1 MSIFLQTVKV
11 EGAVKDAQ
19 VLQLDIWHEVNECAV
34 ASLSLSTNADE
45 AKTFLSEPKDEPI
58 KISAKDGKKDVVL
71 FCGYLMNAF
80 FEARADGNRLV
91 LDLCDSACLLKRKR
105 MSRSFQ
111 NLKANYKDILKE
123 SLKDVQGTT
132 LLFNVDDKEI
142 GKMIVQLNETPWEF
156 LLRMASR
163 FSASVFTDL
172 TAPKPLVTI
181 GLPEEKGDNKVQFSS
196 LLDESIDGLPAE
208 NEDDVFIGGSV
219 AHEYDDEQFNF
230 LNANKKS
237 LLADGVNVVAEDF
250 SVVNVSGD
258 FPWFQLGD
266 SVKFNNKK
274 YRIKRVDAQFVNSM
288 LKVNYTLV
296 SDNAFVVPIAS
307 QKNLRGRI
315 LRAKV
320 KKVDK
325 DKIQAHLVDIDEKY
339 DEHSTTWFPFA
350 TPYSSADGSGWYV
363 MPEDKDYVRIIFPTE
378 EAGDAFASSSIN
390 TAPLENPHNKSLR
403 APGIQGAKEYCE
415 LLLTDTGVEIIA
427 EHQETFIKL
436 DTKKGISVVSANDI
450 TIFADGNISFEAKKI
465 QMVAKNEI
473 TSQIGESHIKMLSN
487 QIDMGAGTVIVGS

>member
-34 ASLSLSTNADE
+34 ASLSLSTDAE
-45 AKTFLSEPKDEPI
+45 KAQTFLSRPKDDPI
-58 KISAKDGKKDVVL
+58 TISAKDGKKDVVL

-111 NLKANYKDILKE
+111 NLEAEYEDILKE
-123 SLKDVQGTT
+123 SLKDVEGTT
-132 LLFNVDDKEI
+132 LLLNVDDKEI

-181 GLPEEKGDNKVQFSS
+181 GLPEEKGDNKVEFLS
-196 LLDESIDGLPAE
+196 LLDESIDGLPGE
-208 NEDDVFIGGSV
+208 NEGDVLIGGSV

-230 LNANKKS
+230 FNANKS

-296 SDNAFVVPIAS
+296 SNNAFVVPIAS

-315 LRAKV
+315 LRAQV
-320 KKVDK
+320 KKVGK
-325 DKIQAHLVDIDEKY
+325 DKIQAHLVDIDKKY

-363 MPEDKDYVRIIFPTE
+363 MPEDEDFVRIIFPTE

-390 TAPLENPHNKSLR
+390 TAPLEKPHNKSLK
-403 APGIQGAKEYCE
+403 APGGRE
-415 LLLTDTGVEIIA
+415 LLLTDEGVEIIA
-427 EHQETFIKL
+427 KHQETFIKL

-450 TIFADGNISFEAKKI
+450 TIFADGNISFKADGKI
-465 QMVAKNEI
+465 QMVAKKEI
-473 TSQIGESHIKMLSN
+473 TSQIGDSHIKMLSN

>member
-1 MSIFLQTVKV
+1 MSILLQTVKV
-11 EGAVKDAQ
+11 EGVVKDAQ

-45 AKTFLSEPKDEPI
+45 AKTFLSQPKDEPI
-58 KISAKDGKKDVVL
+58 TISAEDGDKDVEL

-111 NLKANYKDILKE
+111 NLKAKYEDILKE
-123 SLKDVQGTT
+123 SLKDVKDTT
-132 LLFNVDDKEI
+132 LRLKVKDKEI
-142 GKMIVQLNETPWEF
+142 EKMIVQLNETPWEF

-181 GLPEEKGDNKVQFSS
+181 GLPEEKGDDKFELVG
-196 LLDESIDGLPAE
+196 LLDAPVDMFDEKK
-208 NEDDVFIGGSV
+208 EDVELIGGSV

-230 LNANKKS
+230 FNANKS
-237 LLADGVNVVAEDF
+237 LLAEGVKIVAEDF

-258 FPWFQLGD
+258 FPWMQIGD
-266 SVKFNNKK
+266 SVKFNDKK
-274 YRIKRVDAQFVNSM
+274 YRIKRVDAQFINNM
-288 LKVNYTLV
+288 LKTNYTLV

-315 LRAKV
+315 FRAQV
-320 KKVDK
+320 KKVEK
-325 DKIQAHLVDIDEKY
+325 DKIQAHLFDIDEKY
-339 DEHSTTWFPFA
+339 DEQSTTWFPFA

-363 MPEDKDYVRIIFPTE
+363 MPEVNDYVRIIFPTE
-378 EAGDAFASSSIN
+378 EAGDAFSSSSIN
-390 TAPLENPHNKSLR
+390 TAPLKKPHNKSFK
-403 APGIQGAKEYCE
+403 APDGREI
-415 LLLTDTGVEIIA
+415 LLTEEGIEIIA
-427 EHQETFIKL
+427 EHQKTFIKL
-436 DTKKGISVVSANDI
+436 DKSKGISVVSSKDI
-450 TIFADGNISFEAKKI
+450 TIFADGNISFEADGKI
-465 QMVAKNEI
+465 QIVAKKEI